1 MFEKI
6 RDAFKKA
13 ADTIAG
19 SIGEKE
25 LGEKEVN
32 ELLNN
37 LFNDLIEYDVALES
51 AEQIIN
57 SLRNRLIK
65 IRVPRFGDR
74 LSIINNSLYEAF
86 MDLLRDVPN
95 LDLVQIIEEKGK
107 RPFIMMYLGPNGYGK
122 TTTIAKV
129 TKYLLSKRYSV
140 IWAAADTFRAGAI
153 EQLEGHATKLGI
165 KVIRHQYGADPA
177 AVVYD
182 AIQHASSKRVD
193 VVMIDTA
200 GRMHT
205 DKSLM
210 EEIRKIHRV
219 ASPDLTIFVADALMG
234 NEALEIA
241 RTYSKYVPID
251 AIIVTKADAYPKG
264 GSILTLLIEL
274 KRPIIFMGT
283 GQGYDDL
290 QSFDKSLFIKQI
302 LGIN

>member
-13 ADTIAG
+13 ADTIAS

-32 ELLNN
+32 ELLDN
-37 LFNDLIEYDVALES
+37 LFNELIEYDVALES

-57 SLRNRLIK
+57 SLRNHLIK

-74 LSIINNSLYEAF
+74 LGIINNSLYEAF

-95 LDLVQIIEEKGK
+95 LDLIQSIEEKKG

-122 TTTIAKV
+122 TTSIAKI
-129 TKYLLSKRYSV
+129 TKYLLDRRYSV

-182 AIQHASSKRVD
+182 AIQHASSRHID

-241 RTYSKYVPID
+241 RTYAKYVPIN
-251 AIIVTKADAYPKG
+251 AIMVTKVDAYPKG

-274 KRPIIFMGT
+274 KKPIIFMGT

-290 QSFDKSLFIKQI
+290 QSFDKSIFIKQI

>member
-95 LDLVQIIEEKGK
+95 LDLVQIIEERGK

-274 KRPIIFMGT
+274 KKPIIFMGT

-290 QSFDKSLFIKQI
+290 QSFDKSSFIKQI

>member
-13 ADTIAG
+13 ADTIAS

-32 ELLNN
+32 ELLDN
-37 LFNDLIEYDVALES
+37 LFNELIEYDVALES

-57 SLRNRLIK
+57 SLRNHLIK

-74 LSIINNSLYEAF
+74 LGIINSSLYEAF

-95 LDLVQIIEEKGK
+95 LDLIQSIEEKKG

-122 TTTIAKV
+122 TTSIAKI
-129 TKYLLSKRYSV
+129 TKYLLDRRYSV

-182 AIQHASSKRVD
+182 AIQHASSRHID

-241 RTYSKYVPID
+241 RTYAKYVPIN
-251 AIIVTKADAYPKG
+251 AIMVTKVDAYPKG

-274 KRPIIFMGT
+274 KKPIIFMGT

-290 QSFDKSLFIKQI
+290 QSFDKSIFIKQI